1 MNNNKKS
8 VYCTNCNKPNHEYKD
23 CKDPITSWGVIL
35 INLSHINTIYKTSTI
50 QHRET
55 VNLKNKVFNIFPQNY
70 KDLENLSMYMNN
82 IRFLMVQRRHS
93 IAFMDFLRAR
103 YKSDN
108 VDHINSLFQYMNK
121 SEIQLFKTMNF
132 NELWEEMWN
141 HDVQKINSLKK
152 EFGHAKAH
160 YEKLKNGI
168 DVDLDLNF
176 YINNIN
182 PIYKFNEWGFPKGRK
197 DRHESMLD
205 CSLREF
211 SEETGIDI
219 TKIRV
224 IKNISP
230 IEENLIGTNGI
241 PYRHIY
247 YVAEIYDSELPNIDN
262 NNEIGQIG
270 YFTYNEAEEL
280 IRDYHTEKKKILQ
293 HLFMYYLEIL
303 TNDNNSD

>member
-1 MNNNKKS
+1 MIHNNIKKNI
-8 VYCTNCNKPNHEYKD
+8 YCTNCNKQNHEYKD

-35 INLSHINTIYKTSTI
+35 INLSHVNLMYNKSIIDHT
-50 QHRET
+50 ET

-70 KDLENLSMYMNN
+70 KDLENLGMYMNN

-93 IAFMDFLRAR
+93 IAFMDFLRGR
-103 YKSDN
+103 YKLDN
-108 VDHINSLFQYMNK
+108 VDQINSLFQYMNK
-121 SEIQLFKTMNF
+121 SEIQLIKTMNF
-132 NELWEEMWN
+132 QDLWEEMWN
-141 HDVQKINSLKK
+141 HDTHKINSLKK
-152 EFGHAKAH
+152 EFVIAKAQF
-160 YEKLKNGI
+160 EKIKNGV

-176 YINNIN
+176 FTDNIN

-197 DRHESMLD
+197 DRNESILD

-219 TKIRV
+219 SKIRV

-247 YVAEIYDSELPNIDN
+247 YVAEIYDSEIPNIDN

-280 IRDYHTEKKKILQ
+280 IRDYHVEKKKILQ

-303 TNDNNSD
+303 TNNS